1 MKMLPSSP
9 CFNKWRDQ
17 FSRHVKKGERGIKI
31 IAPTPYK
38 IKKEQEKLDPL
49 TKVPMLGKEGKV
61 ITEEVE
67 IKIPLYKVV
76 SVFDV
81 TQTEDEPLPNLADI
95 KTGILAAKNII
106 LPSCQPVGYKRKTAL
121 SFVKSRNEHFV

>member
-9 CFNKWRDQ
+9 CFNIWRDP

-31 IAPTPYK
+31 ITPTPYK
-38 IKKEQEKLDPL
+38 IKKELEKLDPL
-49 TKVPMLGKEGKV
+49 TKVPMLDKEGKV

-81 TQTEDEPLPNLADI
+81 TQTEDEPLPYLADT
-95 KTGILAAKNII
+95 KTGILAARNSI
-106 LPSCQPVGYKRKTAL
+106 LPSC
-121 SFVKSRNEHFV
+121 